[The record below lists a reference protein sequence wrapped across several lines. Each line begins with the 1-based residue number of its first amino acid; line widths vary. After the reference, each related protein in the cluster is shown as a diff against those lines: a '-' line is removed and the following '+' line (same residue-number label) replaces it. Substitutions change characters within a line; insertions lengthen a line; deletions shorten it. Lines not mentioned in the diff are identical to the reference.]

1 MVHNDKF
8 LLDVMV
14 LTLTSKNS
22 SYKLADTNAWINSGW
37 QKKKKKPGYF
47 FGLIYANSLNSSLL
61 RIDSFVTW
69 NHGITILLFL
79 LLVRSKEDIAI
90 I

>member
-22 SYKLADTNAWINSGW
+22 SYKLADTKDWINSGW
-37 QKKKKKPGYF
+37 QKIKKEKN
-47 FGLIYANSLNSSLL
+47 LVI
-61 RIDSFVTW
+61 
-69 NHGITILLFL
+69 FL
-79 LLVRSKEDIAI
+79 G
-90 I
+90 

>member
-37 QKKKKKPGYF
+37 QKKKKN
-47 FGLIYANSLNSSLL
+47 LVI
-61 RIDSFVTW
+61 
-69 NHGITILLFL
+69 FL
-79 LLVRSKEDIAI
+79 G
-90 I
+90 